1 MKIAYLYY
9 DFLNL
14 YGESGNIKII
24 DNVLKSNK
32 IKHEILYLS
41 LDDELDF
48 DSYDLVYIGS
58 GTEENQKIALKHLM
72 NYQEDIKKYMAFQTI
87 GFDKLNQL
95 AHVLFFK
102 TPDGIRQHMK
112 KHAEMLR
119 PRFRAVLDILDEE
132 LTGLCQW
139 TEPQGGYFIGIDL
152 PYNTAKRAVSLAKE
166 AGVVMTGA
174 GATFPYNYDPN
185 ESNVRIARTYPSID
199 ELKTAMRVFCCCV
212 KLAWAEK
219 IIKA

>member
-72 NYQEDIKKYMAFQTI
+72 NFQYEMSDMELELYV
-87 GFDKLNQL
+87 GKLNKEKEVIEEINKLYWLNKNEDFFNVEKFAGEGNIGHMVKQ
-95 AHVLFFK
+95 VEIYKNKLF
-102 TPDGIRQHMK
+102 G
-112 KHAEMLR
+112 E
-119 PRFRAVLDILDEE
+119 
-132 LTGLCQW
+132 
-139 TEPQGGYFIGIDL
+139 
-152 PYNTAKRAVSLAKE
+152 
-166 AGVVMTGA
+166 
-174 GATFPYNYDPN
+174 
-185 ESNVRIARTYPSID
+185 
-199 ELKTAMRVFCCCV
+199 
-212 KLAWAEK
+212 
-219 IIKA
+219 